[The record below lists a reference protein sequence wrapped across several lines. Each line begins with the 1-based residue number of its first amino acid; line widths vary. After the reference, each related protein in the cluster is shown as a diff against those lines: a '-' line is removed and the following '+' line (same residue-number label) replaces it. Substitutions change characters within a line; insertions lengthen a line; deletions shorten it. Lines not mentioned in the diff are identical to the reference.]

1 MLSRVRDQRPSHN
14 NGSWISSSTG
24 VSRAKLVYY
33 HAFAFLYGVAG
44 GFASNVMVNSSWT
57 KRHIAALWKRSSP
70 AVVFP
75 PCDTSELEV
84 TP

>member
-1 MLSRVRDQRPSHN
+1 M
-14 NGSWISSSTG
+14 G
-24 VSRAKLVYY
+24 VSRAKLLYY
-33 HAFAFLYGVAG
+33 HAFAFLYGMVG

-57 KRHIAALWKRSSP
+57 KGHIAALWKRSSP

-84 TP
+84 RAPVRSKSLEFRVCDFQA